1 VKSIGITGPP
11 GAGKTTLWRAVSGTE
26 AKGEIAAVAVPD
38 PRLDAL
44 ARMEESRRIVPV
56 HVDLVDVHAAARST
70 PAAIGRLREM
80 DAVLIV
86 VPAFLPDDPGGLLRS
101 ALDDLVLA
109 DMAPVETRLERARKD
124 LASRREVP
132 VLEAALA
139 HLGVGRLLSEREWER
154 DERAV
159 LSPLAPITL
168 KPLLVAW
175 NVGEEGGDSPP
186 ETALPSVAISAALEA
201 EVAGLD
207 TGEASSLLAAY
218 GIEQRAADRM
228 IAMVYGSLHLITFFT
243 ASDREARAWEIP
255 RGWTA
260 PEAAGSVHSDMQRGF
275 IRVEVIDFER
285 VAAAGSWQAAKSAG
299 LIRVEG
305 KDYVMADG
313 DVVFFRFAV

>member
-1 VKSIGITGPP
+1 MKSVGITGPP

-38 PRLDAL
+38 ARLDAL
-44 ARMEESRRIVPV
+44 ARMESSRRIVPV
-56 HVDLVDVHAAARST
+56 HFDLVDVHAAARSA
-70 PAAIGRLREM
+70 PAAIARLREM

-86 VPAFLPDDPGGLLRS
+86 VPAFAAGDPGGVLRS
-101 ALDDLVLA
+101 TLDDLVLA

-132 VLEAALA
+132 ALEAALA
-139 HLGVGRLLSEREWER
+139 HLGEGRLLSEGDWER

-159 LSPLAPITL
+159 FSPLAPITL

-175 NVGEEGGDSPP
+175 NLGEEGGDSLP
-186 ETALPSVAISAALEA
+186 ETALPSIAISAALEG
-201 EVAGLD
+201 EVAGL
-207 TGEASSLLAAY
+207 EAEEAAGLLAAY
-218 GIEQRAADRM
+218 GIEQRAADRT

-243 ASDREARAWEIP
+243 AGDREARAWEIP

-275 IRVEVIDFER
+275 IRAEVIDYER
-285 VAAAGSWQAAKSAG
+285 VAATGSWQAAKSAG